1 MTKTDIEKDKKYFQ
15 EMISDVGNKLDSL
28 PDPSLIKSACKKAD
42 LLQKINSFIENKSFD
57 DLEWGFWPP
66 LFLFINRH
74 SLDEVKTFENEIDLV
89 VKHSKPEAVK
99 FLETD
104 SDDRAWTGGIFEIF
118 IKARLLREF
127 EDAKL
132 DFDLENGK
140 NVDLRITNED
150 SNYSL
155 ECTVLTDS
163 DEDKLVWKK
172 FMDDKK
178 EDGSTVL
185 VRPGK
190 YDSKESKS
198 PSLYYDCLRFY
209 AKVYDKIA
217 LNLNLESSQLLK
229 STKNVLAV
237 SVDAVIGTLQ
247 NSPGIGWALD
257 ELFADQPRG
266 SFSPN
271 GITNISLQAWVE
283 FTAEE
288 LIKKGKLSAKTY
300 ADSYTEIVQAPKV
313 IGGILLFNR
322 NKLVGARVNYNAHK
336 SCTLSHQEISLFEDL
351 LREPPI
357 WEAVSRRIRADER
370 T

>member
-1 MTKTDIEKDKKYFQ
+1 MNKESSIKIESEKDKKYFY
-15 EMISDVGNKLDSL
+15 EILDDVKEKVSSLSIPSFLKSAFERKNIIEKANKFITASDVKDLTWGN
-28 PDPSLIKSACKKAD
+28 
-42 LLQKINSFIENKSFD
+42 
-57 DLEWGFWPP
+57 WPP
-66 LFLFINRH
+66 LLLFVNRH
-74 SLDEVKTFENEIDLV
+74 SMSDIIALEDDIALTVQ
-89 VKHSKPEAVK
+89 HSKPKAVK
-99 FLETD
+99 FLEAD
-104 SDDRAWTGGIFEIF
+104 SDDRAWSGGVFEIF
-118 IKARLLREF
+118 VKARLLRKF
-127 EDAKL
+127 EDARL

-140 NVDLRITNED
+140 NVDLRITNGG

-155 ECTVLTDS
+155 ECTVLTDN

-178 EDGSTVL
+178 GDGSAVL

-190 YDSKESKS
+190 YDSEKSKS

-229 STKNVLAV
+229 STRNVLAI
-237 SVDAVIGTLQ
+237 SIDAVIGTLQ
-247 NSPGIGWALD
+247 DSLGIGWALD

-271 GITNISLQAWVE
+271 GITNVSLQAWVE
-283 FTAEE
+283 FTAKE
-288 LIKKGKLSAKTY
+288 LIKKGKLSKKTY

-336 SCTLSHQEISLFEDL
+336 SCKLSHQEISLFEDL

-357 WEAVSRRIRADER
+357 WKNA
-370 T
+370 